1 MKATKLAKSIF
12 AAASTYLRL
21 RDRLEHPAGT
31 FDNAGRFFPVDTC
44 DCCSSIRSPSRRY
57 QYSLMVHA
65 RSVVHV
71 AHAAG
76 LADYE
81 KAVRKVVGVID
92 REGVEAATAYLVS
105 KTFLK
110 LLDACAAAT
119 AGLDLEVA

>member
-1 MKATKLAKSIF
+1 
-12 AAASTYLRL
+12 
-21 RDRLEHPAGT
+21 
-31 FDNAGRFFPVDTC
+31 
-44 DCCSSIRSPSRRY
+44 
-57 QYSLMVHA
+57 MVHA